1 MDREEL
7 KKEYFDWLYSLVYP
21 LDANIPEGYRKT
33 KLLWYLFSVPF
44 YSSITMDD
52 NRVSDGISL
61 RYEFGY
67 QKGYEDKTVLIY
79 LDNRDCSVLEVMI
92 GLAIRC
98 ETQLMQD
105 IEYGD
110 RTTQWFRKMISSL
123 GFNAMNNRQYDEQY
137 VAKVLNKFLEHQ
149 YEPDGRG
156 GLFALT
162 NPSRDMRTVEIWSQL
177 CEYLNEYT
185 QFEQYDD
192 M

>member
-1 MDREEL
+1 MDRKEL
-7 KKEYFDWLYSLVYP
+7 INEYFEWLYDLVYP
-21 LDANIPEGYRKT
+21 YDKTISEEYRKS
-33 KLLWYLFSVPF
+33 KLLRYLFETPF
-44 YSSITMDD
+44 YSSIAMDD
-52 NRVSDGISL
+52 NRISDGISL

-67 QKGYEDKTVLIY
+67 QKGYDDETVLIY
-79 LDNRDCSVLEVMI
+79 LDSRECSVLEVMI

-98 ETQLMQD
+98 ETQLMSD

-110 RTTQWFRKMISSL
+110 RTTQWFRKMIASL
-123 GFNAMNNRQYDEQY
+123 GFNSMNNRQFDKHY
-137 VAKVLNKFLEHQ
+137 VSEVLERFLEHQ

-162 NPSRDMRTVEIWSQL
+162 NPTRDMRTVEIWSQL

-185 QFEQYDD
+185 KNEQYD

>member
-1 MDREEL
+1 MDRKEL
-7 KKEYFDWLYSLVYP
+7 TNEYFEWLYGLAYP
-21 LDANIPEGYRKT
+21 YDTSISEEYRKT
-33 KLLWYLFSVPF
+33 ELLRYLYETPF
-44 YSSITMDD
+44 YSSIAMDD
-52 NRVSDGISL
+52 NRISDGISL

-67 QKGYEDKTVLIY
+67 QKGYDDETVLIY
-79 LDNRDCSVLEVMI
+79 LDNRECSVLEVMI

-98 ETQLMQD
+98 ETQLMSD

-110 RTTQWFRKMISSL
+110 RTTQWFRKMIASL
-123 GFNAMNNRQYDEQY
+123 GFNRMNNRQFNKKY
-137 VAKVLNKFLEHQ
+137 VSEVLERFLEHQ

-162 NPSRDMRTVEIWSQL
+162 NPTRDMRTVEIWSQL

-185 QFEQYDD
+185 QNEQYD